1 LPNPGK
7 AEHIRYAQYWYRLYV
22 LDYCAKY
29 YDQGPVKK
37 PVAESTAGLGWIA
50 NQAQQ
55 CARGIIN
62 AGFAAEKATDTPF
75 HCPADFPFLCEG
87 SIEADKKGTS
97 YAYWVKPPTCPKV
110 PAQTHR
116 ALNNALRRGGMVARV
131 FVEFPKLPAVPSP
144 DVIACDVGVNIGV
157 ARSDG
162 YKSKSLH
169 PAMNRARQKRA
180 AQQRQGHQK
189 SSTRS
194 AVKQLLDR
202 EARKVVTFLFR
213 LWVEWENHER
223 VPSD

>member
-1 LPNPGK
+1 MPRRPPKVTRSYELQLSPNPGK
-7 AEHIRYAQYWYRLYV
+7 AEHIRYAQYWYRSYV

-29 YDQGPVKK
+29 YDQRPVKK

-55 CARGIIN
+55 RVRGIIN

-87 SIEADKKGTS
+87 SIEVDKKGTS

-116 ALNNALRRGGMVARV
+116 ALNNALRRGGKLRPTCEVKQGKHGGMVARV

-144 DVIACDVGVNIGV
+144 
-157 ARSDG
+157 
-162 YKSKSLH
+162 
-169 PAMNRARQKRA
+169 
-180 AQQRQGHQK
+180 
-189 SSTRS
+189 S

-213 LWVEWENHER
+213 LWVGWENHER